1 MPTLTVEQNGERITG
16 TVSGR
21 VLVGRWPGN
30 TITIEDAGVS
40 RLHAWLDQCE
50 HGYYVADTG
59 SRSGTRVNGYKIRGR
74 YLLRDGDWI
83 RVGLTTLVFRAGEPE
98 GMRPL
103 IEVLPPSS
111 FPKGVL
117 FDCVCGAPIWVP
129 SDFAGGSGTCRYCRH
144 RIHIPEAAHFGLEL
158 VELEP
163 EEAGGVATMTVPGT
177 ATDVKCSICQWAI
190 GEREETHVCPSCGLK
205 FHAECWKENY
215 GCSSYG
221 CEQVNVLHPDHEHAA
236 AAARPEHAELE
247 EEHDEFEAAGL
258 VPAESHL
265 PWEFVLLAAS
275 VIGSLAAVL
284 TFGLPSLVVAACSV
298 TFLQRRRPQGRTG
311 IIVLSTVLALAGI
324 VIGLPIS
331 YYWWFGTRR

>member
-1 MPTLTVEQNGERITG
+1 MPTLTVEQHGQRITG

-40 RLHAWLDQCE
+40 RLHAWLDTCE

-59 SRSGTRVNGYKIRGR
+59 SRSGTRVNGYRIRGR

-83 RVGLTTLVFRAGEPE
+83 RVGLTTLVFHVGEPE
-98 GMRPL
+98 GMQPL
-103 IEVLPPSS
+103 TELLPPSS

-129 SDFAGGSGTCRYCRH
+129 SDFAGGNGTCRYCRH
-144 RIHIPEAAHFGLEL
+144 RVRIPDAAHYGLEL
-158 VELEP
+158 VELEA
-163 EEAGGVATMTVPGT
+163 EDDGAVATLAPPAT

-190 GEREETHVCPSCGLK
+190 GEQEQTHVCPSCGLK

-221 CEQVNVLHPDHEHAA
+221 CEQVNALHPDRETSAAVATPEHAA
-236 AAARPEHAELE
+236 VE
-247 EEHDEFEAAGL
+247 EEHEELAAL
-258 VPAESHL
+258 AATSPAESHL
-265 PWEFVLLAAS
+265 PWEFVLLAA
-275 VIGSLAAVL
+275 
-284 TFGLPSLVVAACSV
+284 
-298 TFLQRRRPQGRTG
+298 
-311 IIVLSTVLALAGI
+311 
-324 VIGLPIS
+324 
-331 YYWWFGTRR
+331 